1 MTASLDN
8 TRDDTRDTTRADTL
22 DDSEDETLREQIAYY
37 RARADEYDQWFLR
50 QGRYDHG
57 EQENARWRAE
67 AAQVADALERSLA
80 ERPVGAAL
88 ELAAGTGLWT
98 QRLVGRCERLTAVD
112 ASPETLAINRAR
124 LGAAAERVDF
134 QVADLFAWRPARSY
148 DLVFFSFWLSHV
160 PPERFDA
167 FWALVRDCLAPG
179 GRVFVV
185 DSLYALASSARDH
198 QRAGAE
204 ATQMT
209 RRLNDGREY
218 RIYKLFYTPERL
230 RERLAVLGWQADLAA
245 TPTYFLYGHAT
256 PPPAAGPTP

>member
-88 ELAAGTGLWT
+88 
-98 QRLVGRCERLTAVD
+98 
-112 ASPETLAINRAR
+112 
-124 LGAAAERVDF
+124 
-134 QVADLFAWRPARSY
+134 
-148 DLVFFSFWLSHV
+148 
-160 PPERFDA
+160 
-167 FWALVRDCLAPG
+167 
-179 GRVFVV
+179 
-185 DSLYALASSARDH
+185 
-198 QRAGAE
+198 
-204 ATQMT
+204 
-209 RRLNDGREY
+209 
-218 RIYKLFYTPERL
+218 
-230 RERLAVLGWQADLAA
+230 
-245 TPTYFLYGHAT
+245 
-256 PPPAAGPTP
+256 